1 MITKPDRY
9 LMFVYGTIKTGQP
22 NHYIL
27 KDPDNGEAE
36 FICGA
41 ESIDKWPLVIGS
53 KYNVPY
59 LLHKRHFGKRIYGEL
74 WSVDINMQNKMDDF
88 EAHPRFYRR
97 MEIPVLTDDNTP
109 VKAWAYFLIDYKP
122 HLLDLDTYEN
132 YNTYGDHGLRYVEGC
147 ERHDH
152 PKAPVS
158 QIACKT

>member
-9 LMFVYGTIKTGQP
+9 LMFVYGTIKTGISQP

-27 KDPDNGEAE
+27 KDQDNGEAE
-36 FICGA
+36 LICGA
-41 ESIDKWPLVIGS
+41 ESIDKWPL
-53 KYNVPY
+53 
-59 LLHKRHFGKRIYGEL
+59 RIYGEL
-74 WSVDINMQNKMDDF
+74 WSVDINMRNKMDDF

-147 ERHDH
+147 ERHD
-152 PKAPVS
+152 PEGEVNKL
-158 QIACKT
+158 IAEIKLTNVYRDTK